1 MVKLPV
7 VMFAVGL
14 GVVAGCK
21 AKEKDNNGLATGSG
35 HAGAGS
41 GAPVAGS
48 AGSAV
53 IETAA
58 GSAIGDLP
66 VVSDCPKSLSGGE
79 KVARTIKKECGPVA
93 VIGEYEVNGSLT
105 LEAGVVLKFAPDAKL
120 SVGYNDVPAKLF
132 VKGGDAP
139 DQRVLF
145 TSGGDKA
152 PGVWRGVE
160 LYGGAGRSQI
170 TGLDIEYA
178 GAADGAALR
187 LRGAIDVA
195 FTRSSVKHAR
205 NLGIEAT
212 AGSTFSAFS
221 GNTFDD
227 IAKIALAVEPVTV
240 GTLGAGNTFPKDA
253 FVEIRAGKVPVS
265 ATWKN
270 IGAPYHVADEVSVA
284 TETTPTTLTLA
295 DVTLVFDSGAS
306 LAIGYS
312 SKGKL
317 VVTGPATF
325 TSAEAKPGS
334 WKGVWIYTNGEAQID
349 NATFAGGGRD
359 DGGALNGKQ
368 GAVIAL
374 GAVTFKDSKY
384 GLWLEDGVNL
394 SAPKVLTFSGNDK
407 AARMWAGSFGALGA
421 TNVYADGQLVEI
433 GGGKLAAD
441 TTWSPQG
448 KASVQ
453 VLDEVSIGDGHTLT
467 IAGGATYAWK
477 SGIELAVGYN
487 TAGTLKIAG
496 TATAPV
502 VMTASAKGDTW
513 NGVKLYAEARGS
525 ALAYL
530 DLADVGGEGGVF
542 AKSGAAGKLDHVT
555 CARCAATFA
564 FECGAKVE
572 PAAVTTGAETKL
584 AVKKP
589 DGC

>member
-7 VMFAVGL
+7 VMLAVGL
-14 GVVAGCK
+14 GLVAGCK
-21 AKEKDNNGLATGSG
+21 AKDKDNGLASGSG
-35 HAGAGS
+35 SAGAGS

-53 IETAA
+53 VETAA
-58 GSAIGDLP
+58 GSAVGDLP
-66 VVSDCPKSLSGGE
+66 VVSDCPKSLSGAE
-79 KVARTIKKECGPVA
+79 KVARTIKKECGPIA
-93 VIGEYEVNGSLT
+93 VTGEYEVNGSLT

-139 DQRVLF
+139 DQRVVF

-160 LYGGAGRSQI
+160 LYGGADRSQI

-178 GAADGAALR
+178 GTADGAALR
-187 LRGAIDVA
+187 LRGAIDVR
-195 FTRSSVKHAR
+195 FTKSSVKHAR
-205 NLGIEAT
+205 NLGLEAIET
-212 AGSTFSAFS
+212 STFSDFS

-227 IAKIALAVEPVTV
+227 IAKIAVAVEPVTV
-240 GTLGAGNTFPKDA
+240 GTLGAGNTFAKDA
-253 FVEIRAGKVPVS
+253 FVEIRGGKVPTS

-270 IGAPYHVADEVSVA
+270 IGAPYHVADEVSV
-284 TETTPTTLTLA
+284 ETASTPTTLTLA

-334 WKGVWIYTNGEAQID
+334 WKGVWIYTNGEATID
-349 NATFAGGGRD
+349 NATFIGGGRD
-359 DGGALNGKQ
+359 DGGALTGKQ

-394 SAPKVLTFSGNDK
+394 SGPKVLAFSGNDK
-407 AARMWAGSFGALGA
+407 AARLWAGSFGALG
-421 TNVYADGQLVEI
+421 TSNVYADGQIVEI
-433 GGGKLAAD
+433 GGGKLTAD
-441 TTWSPQG
+441 TTWSPQA

-453 VLDEVSIGDGHTLT
+453 VLDEVSVGEGHTLT

-477 SGIELAVGYN
+477 PGVELVIGYS
-487 TAGTLKIAG
+487 TPGTLKVVG
-496 TATAPV
+496 TAAAPV
-502 VMTASAKGDTW
+502 VMSAITKGDTW
-513 NGVKLYAEARGS
+513 NGVKLYAQSRAS
-525 ALAYL
+525 AIAYL
-530 DLADVGGEGGVF
+530 ELSDVSSEGGVF

-564 FECGAKVE
+564 SECGAKVE
-572 PAAVTTGAETKL
+572 LTAVTAGAETK
-584 AVKKP
+584 VSVVTP
-589 DGC
+589 TGC